1 MQKNKKI
8 IFWFI
13 LLIIFLL
20 LTSIFTIR
28 TINRYELWKEH
39 EVYLKSD
46 NKTVEDWMH
55 INLISKRSGIPKEV
69 IYNEIGINESFTNNR
84 KTLKQLC
91 LDNNLNCTNVTA
103 DLNRLVRPEK

>member
-46 NKTVEDWMH
+46 NMTVEDWMH
-55 INLISKRSGIPKEV
+55 INLISKRSGIPKKA
-69 IYNEIGINESFTNNR
+69 IYDVIGIDESFTNNR

-91 LDNNLNCTNVTA
+91 LDNDLNCTKVAA
-103 DLNRLVRPEK
+103 DLNLMIRPGT